1 MNRKKK
7 LGWWKHIDFMLID
20 LLCIQIVYLAAY
32 FFRHQT
38 MRIYRET
45 SLYAHVNILL
55 IIIDICYVLL
65 RGTYKNILKRSFVRE
80 IESVLVHNIV
90 MWGVVM
96 AYLYVTK
103 QAFWFSR
110 QVFLTSVGFTV
121 IFMLVGRFLWKM
133 NVRRIIWKGKNQP
146 NFLVISTKEYAAEMV
161 KQFSSRMYN
170 GFNLSGLAIM
180 DEKLDDTV
188 IERIPV
194 VCSKDNLLE
203 YVQKNVI
210 DEVMIKMPEN
220 RKEVDELTWTLLQM
234 GVVVHIV
241 LDYTDHA
248 LPNRVVERI
257 GGYTCMTTSI
267 NTASSI
273 PMGLKR
279 LTDIMAG
286 LVGCAITGVAF
297 IFVAPL
303 IYKASPGP
311 IFYCQERV
319 GKNGRRFKMYK
330 FRSMYMD
337 AEERKKELMAQNKMQ
352 GNMFKMDNDPRII
365 GSEKGPGKGIGNII
379 RSLSIDELP
388 QFYNILRGDM
398 SLVGTRPPTVDEVA
412 AYDLHHKVRL
422 SMKPGLTGMWQVSG
436 RSEITDFEEIVRLD
450 AYYIENWSLKLDLKI
465 ILKTFKVV
473 FAKEGAE

>member
-20 LLCIQIVYLAAY
+20 LLCIQIAYLAAY

-65 RGTYKNILKRSFVRE
+65 RGTYKNVLKRSFVRE

-110 QVFLTSVGFTV
+110 QVFLTSFGFTV

-161 KQFSSRMYN
+161 KQFSGRMYN

-220 RKEVDELTWTLLQM
+220 RKEVDETYLDTAAEWAWLCILHWTTPI
-234 GVVVHIV
+234 VHC
-241 LDYTDHA
+241 
-248 LPNRVVERI
+248 R
-257 GGYTCMTTSI
+257 
-267 NTASSI
+267 
-273 PMGLKR
+273 
-279 LTDIMAG
+279 
-286 LVGCAITGVAF
+286 
-297 IFVAPL
+297 
-303 IYKASPGP
+303 
-311 IFYCQERV
+311 
-319 GKNGRRFKMYK
+319 
-330 FRSMYMD
+330 
-337 AEERKKELMAQNKMQ
+337 
-352 GNMFKMDNDPRII
+352 
-365 GSEKGPGKGIGNII
+365 
-379 RSLSIDELP
+379 
-388 QFYNILRGDM
+388 
-398 SLVGTRPPTVDEVA
+398 TV
-412 AYDLHHKVRL
+412 
-422 SMKPGLTGMWQVSG
+422 W
-436 RSEITDFEEIVRLD
+436 
-450 AYYIENWSLKLDLKI
+450 
-465 ILKTFKVV
+465 
-473 FAKEGAE
+473 

>member
-20 LLCIQIVYLAAY
+20 LLCIQIAYLAAY

-110 QVFLTSVGFTV
+110 QVFLTSFGFTV

-220 RKEVDELTWTLLQM
+220 RREVDELTWTLLQM
-234 GVVVHIV
+234 GVVVHIS

>member
-7 LGWWKHIDFMLID
+7 YGWWKHIDFMIID
-20 LLCIQIVYLAAY
+20 LLCIQIAYLVSY
-32 FFRHQT
+32 FFRHDT
-38 MRIYRET
+38 LRLYRET

-65 RGTYKNILKRSFVRE
+65 RSTYKNILKRSFIRE

-90 MWGVVM
+90 MWGLVM

-110 QVFLTSVGFTV
+110 QVFLTSFGFTI
-121 IFMLVGRFLWKM
+121 IFMLVGRFLWKL
-133 NVRRIIWKGKNQP
+133 NVRRLYGK
-146 NFLVISTKEYAAEMV
+146 VRISRISWLSVHRNMRQKWFR
-161 KQFSSRMYN
+161 QFSDRMYN
-170 GFNLSGLAIM
+170 GLTGRSGNYGSCLEN
-180 DEKLDDTV
+180 EK
-188 IERIPV
+188 IEGISV
-194 VCSKDNLLE
+194 VCNKDNLLT

-210 DEVMIKMPEN
+210 DEVMIKLSQDD
-220 RKEVDELTWTLLQM
+220 KEVNELTWTLLQM
-234 GVVVHIV
+234 GVVVHIA
-241 LDYTDHA
+241 LDYTDNA
-248 LPNRVVERI
+248 LPNRTIERI

-267 NTASSI
+267 NTASSV

-279 LTDIMAG
+279 LTDIAAG
-286 LVGCAITGVAF
+286 IVGCAITGIAF

-365 GSEKGPGKGIGNII
+365 GSEKGPGKGI
-379 RSLSIDELP
+379 RK
-388 QFYNILRGDM
+388 YN
-398 SLVGTRPPTVDEVA
+398 PF
-412 AYDLHHKVRL
+412 
-422 SMKPGLTGMWQVSG
+422 
-436 RSEITDFEEIVRLD
+436 FEYR
-450 AYYIENWSLKLDLKI
+450 
-465 ILKTFKVV
+465 
-473 FAKEGAE
+473 